1 MNIKIYFF
9 NFFCQI
15 ITHSAQVIVIFI
27 LMKNECLVTTLH
39 EFIGHFFPPNT
50 CSRLTCTRIP
60 SEPCSFDTYILQLHT
75 YLIDYIVHVWRQ
87 QQIFVWILS
96 YLYTIF
102 HSRIRIKVKSWD
114 RILFQQTCVVFS
126 LNPNKNSWKW
136 SQVRNKEINFCILT
150 IFSFG

>member
-1 MNIKIYFF
+1 MSGDYITWIY
-9 NFFCQI
+9 CQMYLDI
-15 ITHSAQVIVIFI
+15 FSLPIHAQDWRVQESLRNHVHLI
-27 LMKNECLVTTLH
+27 H
-39 EFIGHFFPPNT
+39 
-50 CSRLTCTRIP
+50 
-60 SEPCSFDTYILQLHT
+60 TYYNYVHT

>member
-1 MNIKIYFF
+1 MN
-9 NFFCQI
+9 
-15 ITHSAQVIVIFI
+15 VWW
-27 LMKNECLVTTLH
+27 LH
-39 EFIGHFFPPNT
+39 YMNLLSNVFGHFFPPNT

-136 SQVRNKEINFCILT
+136 SQVRNKEINVCILT
-150 IFSFG
+150 IFSFGLWIQQPSWVHYPKEIKN

>member
-1 MNIKIYFF
+1 MN
-9 NFFCQI
+9 
-15 ITHSAQVIVIFI
+15 VWW
-27 LMKNECLVTTLH
+27 LH
-39 EFIGHFFPPNT
+39 YMNLLSNVFGHFFPPNT

-60 SEPCSFDTYILQLHT
+60 SEPCSFDTYILQLHA

-102 HSRIRIKVKSWD
+102 HSRIRIKVKIWD
-114 RILFQQTCVVFS
+114 RILFQETCVVFS

-136 SQVRNKEINFCILT
+136 SQVRNMLNNKWIGRKITFKN
-150 IFSFG
+150 IFRQI